1 MHSVRF
7 QDLFQRVVR
16 RSSPPGRT
24 SAGDA
29 AKLVAETGFEPSRD
43 VSVSVHEEGLTLL
56 NTRTGRVFTS
66 NRTGAQIWKRLEQH
80 ATVDA
85 VASEISREY
94 HLDHATALDHARR
107 FVAELQNSGLV
118 RPRVSQ

>member
-1 MHSVRF
+1 
-7 QDLFQRVVR
+7 
-16 RSSPPGRT
+16 
-24 SAGDA
+24 
-29 AKLVAETGFEPSRD
+29 VA
-43 VSVSVHEEGLTLL
+43 VSIHDGGLTLL

-94 HLDHATALDHARR
+94 HLDRATALDHATR
-107 FVAELQNSGLV
+107 FVAELEHSGLV
-118 RPRVSQ
+118 RGRARQ